1 MVGVGVVRTVKRTF
15 LTSVVLLATLLQL
28 NATAYGLGRQAGGEV
43 GPSDGDPTGESND
56 SEDIFMI
63 AGQEQHDASSQHGG
77 SAVIATSSQ
86 VVEGAT
92 SEEASSPIGHWV
104 RTTNCHAFGAAGC
117 FEDTPCP
124 DGSPPVV
131 WLFVLENGGG
141 PAGSYTQCPEDP
153 EPTEATPA
161 TAVVDIPGEVLAA
174 FKTVTLPSSTIT
186 VQPPGGET
194 LVNFKTILSTQAGR
208 HQINVRL
215 DKVDLDVVLEVWP
228 SSFVWHHGDGTTQ
241 ETTIP
246 GTAWTEGADVDG
258 DGFITHVY
266 TRKLTA
272 APVSVDTTWS
282 AQFKVAGDP
291 DWRAVNGTVSIT
303 GTPVVL
309 SVREASPELVTTPS

>member
-1 MVGVGVVRTVKRTF
+1 MRALVLVISLLGTSILSSAAYADDTADPTPSVTASPLGNDAGGFNIAAQSSVEANSAQSGPSVTASSGDQAVESILPPGHWSASGVCGYMGNTGCQEYAGVVCPGNTQPIIWVFIRD
-15 LTSVVLLATLLQL
+15 AD
-28 NATAYGLGRQAGGEV
+28 GG
-43 GPSDGDPTGESND
+43 
-56 SEDIFMI
+56 
-63 AGQEQHDASSQHGG
+63 
-77 SAVIATSSQ
+77 
-86 VVEGAT
+86 VEMST
-92 SEEASSPIGHWV
+92 
-104 RTTNCHAFGAAGC
+104 AGC
-117 FEDTPCP
+117 PGEPPASNPPTP
-124 DGSPPVV
+124 
-131 WLFVLENGGG
+131 L
-141 PAGSYTQCPEDP
+141 
-153 EPTEATPA
+153 
-161 TAVVDIPGEVLAA
+161 VDIPGEVLAA

-241 ETTIP
+241 GTTIP